1 MPAAFETDSA
11 SSDATRVAAPA
22 TATNPSAQAGSGAGL
37 RIGVFDSGL
46 GGLSVLRALRAQM
59 PAAALLYVADSGH
72 APYGERDDAFIQ
84 ARSEHISDFLVHQG
98 VDAIVV
104 ACNTATAAAIHRLR
118 LRCGDLPVIGVE
130 PGVKPAV
137 AMSTNKRVGVLATP
151 GTLGS
156 LKFRH
161 LVAQHGQGAQL
172 VLQACPG
179 LAREI
184 EFGVLDSPPL
194 RDMVARFCAPL
205 REAEVDTV
213 VLGCTH
219 YPFVTPLIQAALG
232 ASVHIVDTA
241 QAVAQHTQRVA
252 TRRLGAL
259 PGSPSAHPAGLAQPR
274 STPAP
279 IDDGDIRLWS
289 SADPA
294 HLQQV
299 ACAWLSLDAVAA
311 ALP

>member
-1 MPAAFETDSA
+1 MSEAFETDHNRA
-11 SSDATRVAAPA
+11 CAPTVVDATH
-22 TATNPSAQAGSGAGL
+22 TASTAGHGL

-46 GGLSVLRALRAQM
+46 GGLSVLRALRTEM
-59 PAAALLYVADSGH
+59 PAATLLYVADSAH

-84 ARSEHISDFLVHQG
+84 ARSEHICDFLTHQD

-137 AMSTNKRVGVLATP
+137 AVSATKRVGVLATP

-156 LKFRH
+156 VKFRR
-161 LVAQHGQGAQL
+161 LVAQHGQGAHL

-184 EFGVLDSPPL
+184 ESGVLDTPAL
-194 RDMVARFCAPL
+194 REMVARFCAPL
-205 REAEVDTV
+205 REAQVDTV

-219 YPFVTPLIQAALG
+219 YPFVAPLIQAEFG
-232 ASVHIVDTA
+232 EGVHIVDTA
-241 QAVAQHTQRVA
+241 QAVAQHTWRVSA
-252 TRRLGAL
+252 KRRGA
-259 PGSPSAHPAGLAQPR
+259 PGHDQTSPNQPH
-274 STPAP
+274 AP
-279 IDDGDIRLWS
+279 RPGETLLWS
-289 SADPA
+289 SADPM
-294 HLQQV
+294 HLQRV
-299 ACAWLSLDAVAA
+299 ARAWLSLEAA
-311 ALP
+311 ALALP

>member
-1 MPAAFETDSA
+1 MPAAFETDPTSA
-11 SSDATRVAAPA
+11 LASLPGGA
-22 TATNPSAQAGSGAGL
+22 TATTGTTGEGL

-59 PAAALLYVADSGH
+59 PSAALLYVADSGH

-84 ARSEHISDFLVHQG
+84 ARSEHISDFLVHQSA
-98 VDAIVV
+98 DAIVV

-137 AMSTNKRVGVLATP
+137 ALSASKRVGVLATP
-151 GTLGS
+151 GTLSS
-156 LKFRH
+156 LKFRR
-161 LVAQHGQGAQL
+161 LVEQHGQGAHL

-184 EFGVLDSPPL
+184 EAGVLDTPAL
-194 RDMVARFCAPL
+194 RDMVGRFCAPL
-205 REAEVDTV
+205 REAQVDTV

-219 YPFVTPLIQAALG
+219 YPFVTPLIQAELG
-232 ASVHIVDTA
+232 PHVHIVDTA
-241 QAVAQHTQRVA
+241 QAVAQHTQRVSA
-252 TRRLGAL
+252 RQPGTPHTAL
-259 PGSPSAHPAGLAQPR
+259 ASASASGE
-274 STPAP
+274 T
-279 IDDGDIRLWS
+279 RLWS
-289 SADPA
+289 SADPQ
-294 HLQQV
+294 HLQRV
-299 ACAWLSLDAVAA
+299 ALAWLGLEAVAS

>member
-1 MPAAFETDSA
+1 MPADPLQPSA
-11 SSDATRVAAPA
+11 PSPATPEAGDPTHAPA
-22 TATNPSAQAGSGAGL
+22 RATSQAQATAHHAHLRTPSL

-46 GGLSVLRALRAQM
+46 GGLSVLRALREHL

-98 VDAIVV
+98 ADAIVV

-137 AMSTNKRVGVLATP
+137 ARSPSKRVGVLATP

-161 LVAQHGQGAQL
+161 LVEQHGQGAQL
-172 VLQACPG
+172 TLQACPG

-184 EFGVLDSPPL
+184 EVGELDSPAL
-194 RDMVARFCAPL
+194 REMVARFCAPL
-205 REAEVDTV
+205 REAQVDTV

-219 YPFVTPLIQAALG
+219 YPFVAPLIQAELG
-232 ASVHIVDTA
+232 PGVHILDTA
-241 QAVAQHTQRVA
+241 QAVAQHTQRMTA
-252 TRRLGAL
+252 KPTEGLMHDAARPAAA
-259 PGSPSAHPAGLAQPR
+259 GSLH
-274 STPAP
+274 
-279 IDDGDIRLWS
+279 LWS

-294 HLQQV
+294 HLQRV
-299 ACAWLSLDAVAA
+299 AKAWLGLEAA
-311 ALP
+311 ASALP